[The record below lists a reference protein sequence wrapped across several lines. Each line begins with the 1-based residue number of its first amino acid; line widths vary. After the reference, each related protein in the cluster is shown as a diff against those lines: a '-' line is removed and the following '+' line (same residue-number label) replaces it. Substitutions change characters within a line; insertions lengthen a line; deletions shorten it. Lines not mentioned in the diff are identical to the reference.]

1 MSRPLIA
8 ADVDELVRALVRPG
22 DHVHLA
28 GTPSRPNAL
37 TYALCR
43 VLGADG
49 HLTVSTTA
57 VHSSAH
63 ALALSG
69 VADKVIAG
77 FAGDTYPSPR
87 PNPLYADLEKG
98 EPFLFEAWSLLSY
111 VQRLIAGA
119 QGVPYAVT
127 GSLAGTDLA
136 EGKPDVLHRVPDPA
150 RPGEEITLLAPL
162 RPDITLVHGVV
173 ADEDGN
179 IALVPPSGE
188 GAWAAYAAG
197 RGVVASV
204 EKIVSRE
211 ELRRIND
218 RVLIPGQRVLGLT
231 EAPLGAHPQALRTGQ
246 LAGVDGYVDDYAFL
260 EEIVASCHG
269 EERGK
274 DWYRTWVT
282 GPDSHKEYVRR
293 LGARRRAELRLPQDA
308 AGTAGTAADDDYDA
322 EIEAWAEIHRCEQ
335 EVVTRAKA
343 ARGRRPAAVASGE
356 AASGADT
363 PAVPTPAAAGTP
375 AESFTASPETGE
387 TSDPVPATRH
397 ERLIVLGARAVAD
410 QVRAHGY
417 DTLLAGIGTSH
428 MTAWLAAEVL
438 RSSGHDVKVVAELGM
453 YGFRPEGGDTFLFS
467 LLHAQH
473 SEMLAGIPEILGGM
487 IAANPRALGVLA
499 AAEIDENGTINTSRG
514 TDGRWLTGSGG
525 ANDIA
530 SSTDC
535 VVIAPSSRRRY
546 VTEVGYRTSPGHR
559 IREVVSDFG
568 RFARDGAKAGFRLAT
583 WLPTDDA
590 RDDTRDETAAD
601 GPCELARHAS
611 QAVAT
616 RTSWTVDVSGV
627 VAEKPITDEELTLLR
642 TLDPDGRFR

>member
-43 VLGADG
+43 VFGAEG
-49 HLTVSTTA
+49 RLTVSTTA

-77 FAGDTYPSPR
+77 FVGDTYPSPR
-87 PNPLYADLEKG
+87 PNPLYADLERG
-98 EPFLFEAWSLLSY
+98 EPFTFEAWSLLSY

-119 QGVPYAVT
+119 QGAPYAVT

-136 EGKPDVLHRVPDPA
+136 VGKPDVLHRVPDPA

-162 RPDITLVHGVV
+162 RPDVTLVHGVA

-179 IALVPPSGE
+179 IALVPPLGE

-197 RGVVASV
+197 RGVIASV
-204 EKIVSRE
+204 EKIVTRE
-211 ELRRIND
+211 ELRAVND
-218 RVLIPGQRVLGLT
+218 RVVIPGQRVLGLT
-231 EAPLGAHPQALRTGQ
+231 EARLGAHPQALRTGQ
-246 LAGVDGYVDDYAFL
+246 LLGVDGYLDDYAFL

-269 EERGK
+269 EERGR

-282 GPDSHKEYVRR
+282 APGSHQEYVHR
-293 LGARRRAELRLPQDA
+293 LGLRRRTALRIPDPA
-308 AGTAGTAADDDYDA
+308 RTDDDYDA
-322 EIEAWAEIHRCEQ
+322 ETETWAEIHRCEK
-335 EVVTRAKA
+335 EAIAKA
-343 ARGRRPAAVASGE
+343 APTPPTAPRPTTARPA
-356 AASGADT
+356 
-363 PAVPTPAAAGTP
+363 PTAP
-375 AESFTASPETGE
+375 AEQV
-387 TSDPVPATRH
+387 PVPVAPPTRQ
-397 ERLIVLGARAVAD
+397 ERLIVLGARAVAE

-428 MTAWLAAEVL
+428 MAAWLAAELL
-438 RSSGHDVKVVAELGM
+438 RAGGQDVKVVAELGM

-467 LLHAQH
+467 LLHASG

-487 IAANPRALGVLA
+487 VAANPRALGVLA
-499 AAEIDENGTINTSRG
+499 AAEIDEHGTINTSRG
-514 TDGRWLTGSGG
+514 ADGRWLTGSGG

-546 VTEVGYRTSPGHR
+546 VTEVAYRTSPGHR

-568 RFARDGAKAGFRLAT
+568 RFTRAEPGFRLST
-583 WLPTDDA
+583 YLPA
-590 RDDTRDETAAD
+590 DDTPD
-601 GPCELARHAS
+601 GPRELAH
-611 QAVAT
+611 QAAEAIAT
-616 RTSWTVDVSGV
+616 LTSWKSDASGV
-627 VAEKPITDEELTLLR
+627 IPEKPVTPEELSLLR
-642 TLDPDGRFR
+642 ALDPDGRFR